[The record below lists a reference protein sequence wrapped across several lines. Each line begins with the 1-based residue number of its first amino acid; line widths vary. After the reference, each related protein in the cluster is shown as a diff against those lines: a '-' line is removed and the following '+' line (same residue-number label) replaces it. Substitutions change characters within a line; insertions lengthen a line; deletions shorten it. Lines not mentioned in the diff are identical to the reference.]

1 MVPELLFVGRIWKCF
16 AGSVLPLEESMANP
30 RVNNELL
37 LCLADN
43 PTLTGCL
50 AAVSWL
56 LPKQNTS

>member
-1 MVPELLFVGRIWKCF
+1 
-16 AGSVLPLEESMANP
+16 MANP